1 MKMDLFSFWQEKATT
16 HRSTSMQ
23 PIHIFQS
30 NSTFYDVEV
39 KIMLTAAVQQLTKLH
54 GLRQSEKIVSQGII
68 IQCPF
73 FLSGFDITFLSSTM
87 TVELLAHFT
96 IIYLTGYITVG
107 PHHCIAVQPEIWKIK
122 PLHEYEFW
130 SHWQNSGSSGI
141 GVFYPSQNATQ
152 GKDCKP

>member
-1 MKMDLFSFWQEKATT
+1 
-16 HRSTSMQ
+16 
-23 PIHIFQS
+23 
-30 NSTFYDVEV
+30 
-39 KIMLTAAVQQLTKLH
+39 MLTAAVQQLTKLH

-107 PHHCIAVQPEIWKIK
+107 PHHRIAVQPEI
-122 PLHEYEFW
+122 
-130 SHWQNSGSSGI
+130 
-141 GVFYPSQNATQ
+141 
-152 GKDCKP
+152 